1 MANPSARYTT
11 IALLLHWII
20 AALMIYMLF
29 FGEDWIARANGT
41 FGPSLHASLG
51 VLILVLTFVR
61 LGWRIANPPPPL
73 PASTSRW
80 EAQASH
86 ISHGLFYLMMVAL
99 PLTGLT
105 AFTGHMVKHP
115 DSIGSSIFGL
125 FLVPAIPDFGFG
137 DFMHLLHNIGSK
149 ATIFLLILHVAA
161 ALKHQFWDKDGILR
175 RMSPH

>member
-1 MANPSARYTT
+1 MNSSSARYSTVA
-11 IALLLHWII
+11 IVLHWTM
-20 AALMIYMLF
+20 AALIIYMLF

-51 VLILVLTFVR
+51 FLILVLTFVR

-86 ISHGLFYLMMVAL
+86 ITHGLFYLAMVAL

-105 AFTGHMVKHP
+105 AFTSHMVKHP

-125 FLVPAIPDFGFG
+125 FPVPALPDFGFG
-137 DFMHLLHNIGSK
+137 NFVYLLHNLGSK
-149 ATIFLLILHVAA
+149 AGIFLLFLHVAA
-161 ALKHQFWDKDGILR
+161 ALKHQF
-175 RMSPH
+175 